1 MKKSPF
7 LIVVGL
13 LIFLA
18 LSLTSAYN
26 KLVTLNQK
34 VDTQWAQVETQYQR
48 RFDLIPGLVS
58 SAEAVM
64 KQERQVFA
72 DIADARTRYAGATSV
87 DEKATTAGQV
97 ESALSRLLV
106 IMENYPE
113 LKSDQTVNRL
123 MDELAGTENRI
134 SVERGRF
141 NDQVTTYNLTVKRFP
156 GSILASLFGYSERS
170 FFQSVTGSEQ
180 APSVQFDMN

>member
-1 MKKSPF
+1 MKKSPL

-18 LSLTSAYN
+18 LSLVSAYN

-48 RFDLIPGLVS
+48 RFDLIPNLVS

-64 KQERQVFA
+64 KQERQIFA
-72 DIADARTRYAGATSV
+72 DIANARTRYAGATTV
-87 DEKATTAGQV
+87 DEKSASASEV
-97 ESALSRLLV
+97 EGALSRLLV

-134 SVERGRF
+134 SVERARF
-141 NDQVTTYNLTVKRFP
+141 NDQVTAYNLAVKRFP
-156 GSILASLFGYSERS
+156 GNLLASLFGYSQRPL
-170 FFQSVTGSEQ
+170 FQSVAGSET
-180 APSVQFDMN
+180 APAVEFDIE

>member
-1 MKKSPF
+1 MKKS
-7 LIVVGL
+7 L
-13 LIFLA
+13 LLVIGIIIFLGFT
-18 LSLTSAYN
+18 LSGSYN
-26 KLVTLNQK
+26 RLISSSQLVDNK
-34 VDTQWAQVETQYQR
+34 WAQVETQYQR
-48 RFDLIPGLVS
+48 RFDLIPSLVK

-72 DIADARTRYAGATSV
+72 DIAEARTRYSGAQTV
-87 DEKATTAGQV
+87 EEKSTAATQV
-97 ESALSRLLV
+97 ESSLSRLLV

-141 NDQVTTYNLTVKRFP
+141 NDQVTSYNLLVKRFP
-156 GSILASLFGYSERS
+156 GNLIAKLFGFSPRSLFE
-170 FFQSVTGSEQ
+170 SVDSASTPPTVE
-180 APSVQFDMN
+180 FDME

>member
-1 MKKSPF
+1 MKKSPL
-7 LIVVGL
+7 LIVVGI

-18 LSLTSAYN
+18 LSLSGAYN
-26 KLVTLNQK
+26 KLVTLNQQ

-48 RFDLIPGLVS
+48 RFDLIPNLVK

-72 DIADARTRYAGATSV
+72 DIADARTRYAGAQTI
-87 DEKATTAGQV
+87 DEKTGAATQV

-134 SVERGRF
+134 SVERSRF
-141 NDQVTTYNLTVKRFP
+141 NDQVTAYNLTVKRFP
-156 GSILASLFGYSERS
+156 GSLIASLFGYSQRPL
-170 FFQSVTGSEQ
+170 FQAVAGSEA
-180 APSVQFDMN
+180 APAVEFDME